1 MNSYSAN
8 ASAAVYSLAIDPIN
22 ANVVY
27 TGSPAG
33 LAKTTDGGGTW
44 RYLSDRWESQSVSAI
59 AINPAASNEV
69 YVGTGREGAG
79 YASYQV
85 GLYRSFD
92 GGLSWSSP
100 LGETD
105 FDGTYIRAIA
115 VDPNASYSQSAT
127 TLYVA
132 NGCDNDCG
140 LWRSTDS
147 GVSWSQKYEARHGVY
162 DVAMDIATHPS
173 TLYITEDNG
182 TYKSTDSGQSWISIH
197 DVLEG
202 SRNRISV
209 VNSAI
214 YLLGPDDLDHNLY
227 KSVDGGATWIQIPTD
242 CFAGASCRGNNSI
255 GFGVFAVNPANPQN
269 IVAGNLALYST
280 DNQGITWTRIDNNW
294 AIHAD
299 QRAIAFSQTAPG
311 VVYVGND
318 GGVVTSTDAGQKWT
332 NLNQNFPGAL
342 LYGVAL
348 SRDGTMIAGTQDN
361 GVIFS
366 DPRMPYGRTWYAIHG
381 GDSAHNLI
389 DPTDSRIAY
398 FTMYGRNAQNQ
409 NIWRATRAT
418 PGTTPAPTLIRPSQF
433 NQDSACNFFPTFSMN
448 PRSPR
453 HLIAACQQ
461 VVRTLDGTAS
471 PAPVWTTI
479 GNGPLPS
486 GTPGVTAKVTA
497 ASEAP
502 NNSDVIY
509 AVTNYDTVFVTSNA
523 GLGNGATWEQS
534 TDYHS
539 GGIST
544 VKVDPTNYQ
553 IAYLAT
559 DSGIYKTTDM
569 GTSWTQ
575 YGISN
580 AIYRDVAIDPA
591 YPQHIFAASNAGVFA
606 STDGGLS
613 WGDMSEGIPSGMV
626 VSSLSFNAASRQ
638 LAASTYGRGVYL
650 LDVTRPVQP
659 PRASPTP
666 RPRP

>member
-1 MNSYSAN
+1 M
-8 ASAAVYSLAIDPIN
+8 AVF
-22 ANVVY
+22 VC
-27 TGSPAG
+27 
-33 LAKTTDGGGTW
+33 
-44 RYLSDRWESQSVSAI
+44 RWESQSVSAI

-69 YVGTGREGAG
+69 YVGTRREGAG

-366 DPRMPYGRTWYAIHG
+366 DPRMPYGRT
-381 GDSAHNLI
+381 
-389 DPTDSRIAY
+389 
-398 FTMYGRNAQNQ
+398 
-409 NIWRATRAT
+409 
-418 PGTTPAPTLIRPSQF
+418 
-433 NQDSACNFFPTFSMN
+433 
-448 PRSPR
+448 
-453 HLIAACQQ
+453 
-461 VVRTLDGTAS
+461 
-471 PAPVWTTI
+471 
-479 GNGPLPS
+479 
-486 GTPGVTAKVTA
+486 
-497 ASEAP
+497 
-502 NNSDVIY
+502 
-509 AVTNYDTVFVTSNA
+509 
-523 GLGNGATWEQS
+523 
-534 TDYHS
+534 
-539 GGIST
+539 
-544 VKVDPTNYQ
+544 
-553 IAYLAT
+553 
-559 DSGIYKTTDM
+559 
-569 GTSWTQ
+569 
-575 YGISN
+575 
-580 AIYRDVAIDPA
+580 
-591 YPQHIFAASNAGVFA
+591 
-606 STDGGLS
+606 
-613 WGDMSEGIPSGMV
+613 
-626 VSSLSFNAASRQ
+626 
-638 LAASTYGRGVYL
+638 
-650 LDVTRPVQP
+650 
-659 PRASPTP
+659 
-666 RPRP
+666 